1 MKISVVGTGC
11 VGLVTGAC
19 FADAGH
25 EVVCLDTDPESV
37 AILQA
42 GGCPIYEPGLLD
54 ILQRNITAGRL
65 RFTTDVE
72 AVVHHGI
79 LQFIAVGTPSARDG
93 SVDLSSVMAA
103 AQNIGRHMTEYRVVV
118 DKSTVPPGT
127 GNSVKAVI
135 QEELLRR
142 SLQLPFSVVSN
153 PEFMREGTAVEDC
166 MRPHRVIVGIEAGD
180 QRAESLLREVYGFFM
195 SGPDRFVLADIKS
208 AELTKYAANA
218 MLATRISFMNEL
230 ANLAEKLG
238 ADIELVRRG
247 IGSDPRIGSQMLQP
261 GCGYGGS
268 CFPKDVQ
275 ALIQTARQEAGIELK
290 ILKAVEEV
298 NHAQKHILFG
308 KVKQRFGAL
317 SGKHFALWGLAFKP
331 DTDDMRNAPSV
342 DLINDLLAA
351 GATICV
357 HDPVAL
363 GTCRRLW
370 GANPSLT
377 YAESPIQALQGAEAL
392 IIVTEWKQYRC
403 PDFAMMRDK
412 LKQPVIFDG
421 RNLWDPQLVR
431 NWQFEYFPMGRS

>member
-93 SVDLSSVMAA
+93 SVDLSSVMTA

-363 GTCRRLW
+363 EACRRLW

-377 YAESPIQALQGAEAL
+377 YAESPMQALQGAEAL